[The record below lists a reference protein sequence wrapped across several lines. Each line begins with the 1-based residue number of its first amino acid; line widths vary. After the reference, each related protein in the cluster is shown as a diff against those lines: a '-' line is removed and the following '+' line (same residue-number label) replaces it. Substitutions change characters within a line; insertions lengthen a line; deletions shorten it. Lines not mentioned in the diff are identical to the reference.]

1 MCLDF
6 EYLGLKNDDDK
17 NSESEVEKGASD
29 ENEDVEENAGH
40 CEDDFV
46 GAEEGYGEDDH
57 EEGGG
62 SEHDGEHC
70 GYDDDDYDCYGYDD
84 NDEHCGNNDE
94 DYGSD
99 DY

>member
-1 MCLDF
+1 MVERQVD
-6 EYLGLKNDDDK
+6 EMESYLARL
-17 NSESEVEKGASD
+17 
-29 ENEDVEENAGH
+29 AGH
-40 CEDDFV
+40 RLGSERLDKCDLGV
-46 GAEEGYGEDDH
+46 RRKEGYGEDDH